1 MNNVLF
7 KNCLKHVHHSDLFIA
22 LFDLYS
28 LSLHY
33 ACQTEFTTTERGARM
48 LIRNGFRYAFQKELS
63 NNLQSSE
70 CLLRRKGQ
78 RKAKIKLYMNGELFG
93 EINEHTHP
101 PS

>member
-1 MNNVLF
+1 
-7 KNCLKHVHHSDLFIA
+7 
-22 LFDLYS
+22 
-28 LSLHY
+28 
-33 ACQTEFTTTERGARM
+33 M

-70 CLLRRKGQ
+70 YLLRRKGQ